1 MFKKGEI
8 TNPIKPL
15 EALLFGDT
23 LDGVTGRSR
32 RGLPI
37 NIQLFANGGSAGEG
51 GSDGNEGGDNGSDGG
66 NEGGGENGADDSKG
80 KDGGSDDGKGKDG
93 DDLEKIIQSRVDRLL
108 AKERKEN
115 AAVKKELEKL
125 KKEKMTAEEIK
136 KLEADE
142 KEKELAEKEKEL
154 TERENRYTAVKALRE
169 VGLDDGSDAALL
181 LVDFLIAGEDT
192 DGDAIKERAKN
203 LNVIVKKLVAA
214 EVERTFKEN
223 GRNPKG
229 SGNGAGGGDDKNTSV
244 AKKLGEAR
252 AAQDKRSQ
260 EILKQYGI

>member
-1 MFKKGEI
+1 MFRKGQI
-8 TNPIKPL
+8 TNPL
-15 EALLFGDT
+15 EALLFGGSI
-23 LDGVTGRSR
+23 DGVTNRSR
-32 RGLPI
+32 RMLPI
-37 NIQLFANGGSAGEG
+37 NIQLFANGGAGGDGGDEG
-51 GSDGNEGGDNGSDGG
+51 GNDGGNDKG
-66 NEGGGENGADDSKG
+66 NEGGGDGADDTKG
-80 KDGGSDDGKGKDG
+80 KNGGNDGEKGKEG

-125 KKEKMTAEEIK
+125 KKEKMTADELK

-192 DGDAIKERAKN
+192 DAETIKERATN
-203 LNVIVKKLVAA
+203 LNTIVKKLVSAQ
-214 EVERTFKEN
+214 VEKTFKEN

-229 SGNGAGGGDDKNTSV
+229 AGSGAGDDKNTSL
-244 AKKLGEAR
+244 AKKLGEER
-252 AAQDKRSQ
+252 AAQDKRAQ